1 MALFL
6 AGTSALIQLTTSAA
20 QEIMVQASYADYNG
34 TVTPTTVTPGTLN
47 TTIST
52 ATTTTVVGSP
62 ASNIQRNI
70 KRLSFFNTGSAANN
84 LTVQHTDGTTPVTLK
99 NVTLQASETLT
110 YTEETDFTH
119 ANASG
124 AIMNAVGNGAVSQ
137 TTSSSAL
144 TPTSTSAFV
153 MGGLG
158 ALITPAK
165 SGNIEAKLYGYLT
178 SSVTTV
184 DEGIILQLAYA
195 SGSSGPS
202 YQAAAT
208 GTVVGKATEYSVPTT
223 AGAAADV
230 RAPVALGA
238 LITGLLVGTSYWFD
252 FQMEGIT
259 AEDVSLNNAVLIL
272 TEY

>member
-1 MALFL
+1 MLLL
-6 AGTSALIQLTTSAA
+6 AGTSALIQVVTSAA
-20 QEIMVQASYADYNG
+20 QSLMVHASFADNSSG
-34 TVTPTTVTPGTLN
+34 TITPNTQNTTV
-47 TTIST
+47 ST
-52 ATTTTVVGSP
+52 ATTTTVVSSPGSGV
-62 ASNIQRNI
+62 QRNI
-70 KRLSFFNTGSAANN
+70 KHLSFFNNGSAANT
-84 LTVQHTDGTTPVTLK
+84 LTVQHTDGTTLVTLRG
-99 NVTLQASETLT
+99 VVLPAGYSLTYEEGQGWYVETASGQILQAV
-110 YTEETDFTH
+110 
-119 ANASG
+119 A
-124 AIMNAVGNGAVSQ
+124 NGAVSQ

-144 TPTSTSAFV
+144 VPTSTSSFV

-165 SGNIEAKLYGYLT
+165 SGNIEATLYGYLT

-202 YQAAAT
+202 YQAAQT
-208 GTVVGKATEYSVPTT
+208 GTVIGKATEYSVPTT

-230 RAPVALGA
+230 RVPVAQGA
-238 LITGLLVGTSYWFD
+238 LVTGLLVGTSYWFD

-272 TEY
+272 KEF